1 MKNRLL
7 DQIPIALLVHYV
19 QVICPNNQEQISKK
33 MSAAIRQELLT
44 SLLSEAESQTA
55 EIQRQADMRRARMAK
70 FLAKIEADGHM
81 QVPDHAAAWGSL
93 KAEFPEGPPPVNR
106 LYEVFGLPLLMS
118 TSSRFYG
125 LVWEDEEWFSKAFKN
140 GRNPQDI
147 AIINQWT
154 FFAEQLGGPQ
164 LFAEWR
170 NPGGKVL
177 VA

>member
-1 MKNRLL
+1 
-7 DQIPIALLVHYV
+7 
-19 QVICPNNQEQISKK
+19 
-33 MSAAIRQELLT
+33 
-44 SLLSEAESQTA
+44 
-55 EIQRQADMRRARMAK
+55 MAK

-170 NPGGKVL
+170 NPGGKIL
-177 VA
+177 VAFTHEMFTMTQISMRRWLQHMERAAELSGMRAACPDATAIFLGFCSDFGNEMVARAASR